1 MKQHNISLNLTIEQL
16 SFLQTTVSE
25 KMQRLIGQGALMS
38 NYAPEWLLKEWD
50 ETSKLANQLQAQ
62 KTAVEMKAQEK
73 ESQEEYVARRAKE
86 RYTNRIF
93 NSY

>member
-1 MKQHNISLNLTIEQL
+1 MAHHNITLNLTIEQI
-16 SFLQTTVSE
+16 SFLQTAVGE
-25 KMQRLIGQGALMS
+25 KLQRLIGQGALMS

-50 ETSKLANQLQAQ
+50 ETSKMANQLQAQ
-62 KTAVEMKAQEK
+62 KAAVEMKAQEK
-73 ESQEEYVARRAKE
+73 ETQEEYVKHRSKE